1 MLSLICPWYCSHRAT
16 ETGAACLSCHLKL
29 PMCPGFGQ
37 DGVNFHRT
45 PGRGTARGLGLTP
58 PAQTETDIPYRCR
71 HSGFCWG
78 VSAAGTLSHLGSLRR
93 RCGPRE
99 RVCFC
104 RVFSL
109 SVSFLF
115 LFPSVCCSVKLHL
128 SRTTGFCLFI
138 FILLRTPAGGG
149 AVTWRFC
156 CWPQPNHNTRQTW
169 CPTGHFLP
177 TCFPAGQYRT
187 LQFLQFMRF
196 PSAHFSNLRFS
207 E

>member
-1 MLSLICPWYCSHRAT
+1 MCHHAGFRWGGGGQRELSRGSGVRVRAGPVWERAALWVVRFVLCFLLICIVVVTVP
-16 ETGAACLSCHLKL
+16 
-29 PMCPGFGQ
+29 F
-37 DGVNFHRT
+37 
-45 PGRGTARGLGLTP
+45 
-58 PAQTETDIPYRCR
+58 
-71 HSGFCWG
+71 
-78 VSAAGTLSHLGSLRR
+78 
-93 RCGPRE
+93 
-99 RVCFC
+99 
-104 RVFSL
+104 
-109 SVSFLF
+109 
-115 LFPSVCCSVKLHL
+115 VCCSVELPL
-128 SRTTGFCLFI
+128 SRPTSFCLFLP
-138 FILLRTPAGGG
+138 ILLRTPAGGG